1 MRIHSRATRDVPIVA
16 ARGSIDRAC
25 YFSFSNAE
33 MAYARQ
39 RRSGSE
45 RHLGRSYCRS
55 VAEKITELN
64 KSELRSEQFNV
75 HPIEAR
81 DGSRF
86 GTSRAGVPGKPPDRE
101 ETRGK
106 EAAEKAPARSRLLAA
121 RQRRASGS
129 ARVRAGI
136 PFRNEDAGAPVCRLE
151 RREVCYYKMGYAARE
166 RRESGS
172 TTGENGE
179 P

>member
-1 MRIHSRATRDVPIVA
+1 LQEQFDVHP
-16 ARGSIDRAC
+16 
-25 YFSFSNAE
+25 
-33 MAYARQ
+33 
-39 RRSGSE
+39 
-45 RHLGRSYCRS
+45 
-55 VAEKITELN
+55 T
-64 KSELRSEQFNV
+64 KSE
-75 HPIEAR
+75 IEAR
-81 DGSRF
+81 DRSRF
-86 GTSRAGVPGKPPDRE
+86 SGLRALARRE
-101 ETRGK
+101 SLPIGRK
-106 EAAEKAPARSRLLAA
+106 RAEKAPARSRLLAA